1 MVVKTIF
8 DNKQSGFVN
17 PFLQSAEMAKQAG
30 NLDYDEFQKEEG
42 KKIAAG
48 AKEFAKLGRPTYS
61 WVNNPRLLQVAPN
74 SYDYKTMPY
83 QGTYGLGLANAG
95 INEGNIN
102 YYLDLMR
109 EKNRAD
115 DKSGGWKEIYGHM
128 EKWSD
133 QYAPQ
138 LKQYLET
145 GKLTKGVSADT
156 ILQATDYGI
165 RAAAQKQQN
174 KVRGFLGPMLEGNIG
189 AIAGTAFGF
198 TPWGLAAG
206 GPAVWG
212 TIGGGTHG
220 TVKAGGNPFSKQA
233 IGDAITGYSL
243 GSTAGTVGGK
253 VAPSYMAKHSPSSTV
268 TKIGPKGKV
277 QGVKGPYGS
286 PNPVIAGT
294 KTAIAGT
301 TIPFTGGKTIGQ
313 VGTAISGATVP
324 LTAGKTVGQLASTA
338 GKTALTAAQ
347 LSALGKTV
355 EDVQLATTPQSIL
368 EAGQIT
374 PQFTQA
380 SPIANPIDIGNIFAS
395 QPTVAS
401 GNLGLPTNPLSGD
414 GYYNQLSNALALNT
428 PLPSLN
434 VSPEVLSRANQR
446 FSPFRTPVTLQ
457 NSYRRLNPLAVV

>member
-8 DNKQSGFVN
+8 DDPQSGFVN
-17 PFLQSAEMAKQAG
+17 PFLQSAAMSKQAKT
-30 NLDYDEFQKEEG
+30 NTQK
-42 KKIAAG
+42 KAAK
-48 AKEFAKLGRPTYS
+48 ATQQFKELGRPNYS
-61 WVNNPRLLQVAPN
+61 WVNDPKLLQIAPN
-74 SYDYKTMPY
+74 TYNYKNMPY

-95 INEGNIN
+95 INEDNIS

-109 EKNRAD
+109 SKNRAN

-145 GKLTKGVSADT
+145 GKPTKGVSADT

-174 KVRGFLGPMLEGNIG
+174 KVRGFLGPLLEGNIG
-189 AIAGTAFGF
+189 AIAGTAFGL
-198 TPWGLAAG
+198 TPWGMASG

-233 IGDAITGYSL
+233 IGDALTGYSL
-243 GSTAGTVGGK
+243 GSAGGWAGGK
-253 VAPSYMAKHSPSSTV
+253 VAPNYMAAHSPRATV
-268 TKIGPKGKV
+268 TYKGGNPK
-277 QGVKGPYGS
+277 QGIKSISGPYGS

-294 KTAIAGT
+294 GAAIGGT
-301 TIPFTGGKTIGQ
+301 TIPLTGGKTLGQ
-313 VGTAISGATVP
+313 VGSAISGATVP

-347 LSALGKTV
+347 LAALGKTAQDI
-355 EDVQLATTPQSIL
+355 ELATTPQSIL

-414 GYYNQLSNALALNT
+414 GYYNQLANALALNT